1 MSEDLRGLLRARF
14 AWTDPGDGSG
24 YVVSNRSGWWR
35 DPRILAGLGEALGD
49 LFRDAEPTVVVSP
62 EVTGFLVGPLVAR
75 AIGAGFV
82 EAYRAGARRPIA
94 EPMTWT
100 TVPSDHRGDQQQL
113 GVRHGLVRPADRVL
127 VVDDWAA
134 TGAQA
139 RALRSL
145 FPGSPGTGLSS
156 SPDGPLLRGPV
167 EGPLLRGPDEGPLF
181 RGPDKGPLF
190 RGPDEG
196 PFLPGTDE
204 GPLLPGTYV
213 GTAVIVDECPPE
225 VSAELG
231 IRGLLTGQDL
241 T

>member
-1 MSEDLRGLLRARF
+1 MSDDLRDLLRARF
-14 AWTDPGDGSG
+14 GWTDPGEGTG

-35 DPRILAGLGEALGD
+35 DPHILAGLGEALGD
-49 LFRDAEPTVVVSP
+49 LFRDAAPTVVVSP

-94 EPMTWT
+94 EPMTWA
-100 TVPSDHRGDQQQL
+100 TVPTDHRGDQQQW
-113 GVRHGLVRPADRVL
+113 GVRDGLVGPADRVL
-127 VVDDWAA
+127 IVDDWAA

-139 RALRSL
+139 RALSSL
-145 FPGSPGTGLSS
+145 FPGA
-156 SPDGPLLRGPV
+156 
-167 EGPLLRGPDEGPLF
+167 
-181 RGPDKGPLF
+181 
-190 RGPDEG
+190 
-196 PFLPGTDE
+196 
-204 GPLLPGTYV
+204 YV

-241 T
+241 M